1 MVARAGR
8 EAEAMA
14 VFAKWELDC
23 AVVGRVTDSGRMV
36 LTWQGEV
43 VADVPVAPV
52 AGASPVLERPFVS
65 TPPPVP
71 LPNADPQKVGTV
83 DQLLLEVMGLP
94 DIASKRWIYEQYD
107 HMVMADTV
115 LLPGAGDAAVVR
127 VHGTNRGLALTTDCT
142 PRYCEGDPYQG
153 GMQAVAEA
161 WRNLTAVGARPLA
174 ITNCL
179 NFGNPER
186 PRIMGQLVGCIEGM
200 AAACRALE
208 FPVVSGNVSLYNET
222 DGRAILP
229 TPNVGGVG
237 LVADIDRLV
246 GLRFGAA
253 GLALVLVGDGQGW
266 LGGSLL
272 WQQVLGRDDGAPPP
286 VRLAEERR
294 NGDAVRGLI
303 GAGLVEACHDLADGG
318 LAVAVAEMCLVSG
331 IGAEVTVPSDAPASI
346 AWLFGE
352 DQARYLL
359 AVTPG
364 NERDVLHRLRDAGV
378 VARTVGR
385 TGGDA
390 LTLGSA
396 PAISLESLRRRA
408 EGWLPDYMAGG

>member
-1 MVARAGR
+1 
-8 EAEAMA
+8 
-14 VFAKWELDC
+14 
-23 AVVGRVTDSGRMV
+23 VVGRVTDTGRMV
-36 LTWQGEV
+36 LKWQNEV

-52 AGASPVLERPFVS
+52 AGASPVLDRPYVK

-71 LPNADPQKVGTV
+71 LPHADPQKLGAA
-83 DQLLLEVMGLP
+83 DQLLLQIMGSP
-94 DIASKRWIYEQYD
+94 DIASKRWIFEQYD

-115 LLPGAGDAAVVR
+115 MLPGAGDSAVVR
-127 VHGTNRGLALTTDCT
+127 VHGSRRGLALTTDCT
-142 PRYCEGDPYQG
+142 PRYCASDPYQG

-161 WRNLTAVGARPLA
+161 WRNLTAVGAKPLA

-200 AAACRALE
+200 AAACKALD

-237 LVADIDRLV
+237 LLADIDRLV
-246 GLRFGAA
+246 GLRFADA
-253 GLALVLVGDGQGW
+253 GLALILVGEGQGW
-266 LGGSLL
+266 LAGSLL

-294 NGDAVRGLI
+294 NGDLVRGLI
-303 GAGLVEACHDLADGG
+303 EAELVEACNDLADGG
-318 LAVAVAEMCLVSG
+318 LAVAVAEMCLASG
-331 IGAEVTVPSDAPASI
+331 IGAEVTVPQEAPAAI

-359 AVTPG
+359 AVAQA
-364 NERDVLHRLRDAGV
+364 NERATLQDLRNGGA
-378 VARTVGR
+378 VARTIGR

-396 PAISLESLRRRA
+396 PAISLMALRA
-408 EGWLPDYMAGG
+408 QSEGWLPGYMGDS